1 MQHKKIIG
9 ILTSAAAAVCCVL
22 PNTSIVKEETK
33 AVSAS
38 ETVSI
43 YDEYLDWSQMD
54 SRWGA
59 TPMGGTTIR
68 SSGCLITSLAIMAV
82 HSDSIDSTAM
92 ANMGITDIEQ
102 FNPGVLADAYTS
114 VGGFSYGGA
123 ISSWG
128 TINTLVPQIQFGKD
142 DYFVSTE
149 KTAVAQELKSK
160 MDEGWHIIA
169 RVNNGGYHWVYI
181 TGVGDDGS
189 ITMCDPAMDT
199 HDLYEG
205 YSGGLQ
211 GEYWQ
216 LKGKNPVSVIPE
228 AVKQPVTT
236 TTTTTTTS
244 PTVTTVQE
252 SAPMLDKSEAGEYYV
267 AAADIAAVMSERGA
281 GAVQTALKSGNVINI
296 AGTIDGFGKV
306 ISADF
311 DGWIDMRLLA
321 PTNNEKKALGDING
335 DGTVDKYDLALISAY
350 LRQSE
355 ELPDGVSTLCSSE
368 LEAADISSDGKVSG
382 DDLALYLKIIQI
394 SQEDEAL
401 WNGLK

>member
-9 ILTSAAAAVCCVL
+9 ILTSAAAAICCVL
-22 PNTSIVKEETK
+22 PNTPIVKEEAGT
-33 AVSAS
+33 VSAA
-38 ETVSI
+38 ETASI

-68 SSGCLITSLAIMAV
+68 SSGCLITSLSIMAV
-82 HSDSIDSTAM
+82 HSGSIDSAAM

-102 FNPGVLADAYTS
+102 FNPGVLANAYTS
-114 VGGFSYGGA
+114 VGGFSSGGA

-128 TINTLVPQIQFGKD
+128 TINTLIPQIQFGKD

-160 MDEGWHIIA
+160 MDDGWHIIA

-181 TGVGDDGS
+181 TGVGSDGS

-216 LKGKNPVSVIPE
+216 LKGKNPTSVTPVITT
-228 AVKQPVTT
+228 QPVTT
-236 TTTTTTTS
+236 TQTTTTTT
-244 PTVTTVQE
+244 PPATTTQTAEPEIDV
-252 SAPMLDKSEAGEYYV
+252 SAAGEYYV
-267 AAADIAAVMSERGA
+267 AAADMASVTAERGA
-281 GAVQTALKSGNVINI
+281 GAVRTVLKSGNVINI
-296 AGTIDGFGKV
+296 SGAVDGFGKV

-311 DGWIDMRLLA
+311 DGWVDMGLLE
-321 PTNNEKKALGDING
+321 PTRNEANGTGDING
-335 DGTVDKYDLALISAY
+335 DGAVDKYDLALISAY

-368 LEAADISSDGKVSG
+368 LKSADISGDGKVDA
-382 DDLALYLKIIQI
+382 DDLALYLKIIQAL
-394 SQEDEAL
+394 QEDSV
-401 WNGLK
+401 

>member
-9 ILTSAAAAVCCVL
+9 IITSAAAAVCCIL
-22 PNTSIVKEETK
+22 PNTPIVKEEAKT
-33 AVSAS
+33 VSAA

-43 YDEYLDWSQMD
+43 YDEYLDWSQLD

-68 SSGCLITSLAIMAV
+68 NSGCLITSLSIMAV
-82 HSDSIDSTAM
+82 HSGSIDSAAM

-102 FNPGVLADAYTS
+102 FNPGVLANAYTS

-128 TINTLVPQIQFGKD
+128 TINTLIPQIQFGKD
-142 DYFVSTE
+142 DYFASTE

-181 TGVGDDGS
+181 TGVGADGS
-189 ITMCDPAMDT
+189 ITMCDPAKDT

-216 LKGKNPVSVIPE
+216 LKGTNPVSVTPE
-228 AVKQPVTT
+228 VTKEEPTATQPAAE
-236 TTTTTTTS
+236 
-244 PTVTTVQE
+244 TVTAPQTTEPVIDE
-252 SAPMLDKSEAGEYYV
+252 STAGEYYV
-267 AAADIAAVMSERGA
+267 SSADIAAVTDGRGD
-281 GAVQTALKSGNVINI
+281 GVVQTALKNGNVIKI
-296 AGTIDGFGKV
+296 SGTADGFGRIV
-306 ISADF
+306 SEDL
-311 DGWIDMRLLA
+311 DGWVDMTLLQ
-321 PTNNEKKALGDING
+321 PTKNEQNAIGDING
-335 DGTVDKYDLALISAY
+335 DGTVDKYDLALISSY
-350 LRQSE
+350 LQQSA
-355 ELPDGVSTLCSSE
+355 ELPDGVSTLCSGE
-368 LEAADISSDGKVSG
+368 LEAADINSDGEVNGS
-382 DDLALYLKIIQI
+382 DLVLYLKIIQMI
-394 SQEDEAL
+394 QEDTV
-401 WNGLK
+401 

>member
-9 ILTSAAAAVCCVL
+9 IITSAAAAVCCVL
-22 PNTSIVKEETK
+22 PNTPIVKEEART
-33 AVSAS
+33 VSAA

-54 SRWGA
+54 SRWGT

-68 SSGCLITSLAIMAV
+68 SSGCLITSLSIMAV
-82 HSDSIDSTAM
+82 HSGSIDSAAM

-102 FNPGVLADAYTS
+102 FNPGVLANAYTS

-142 DYFVSTE
+142 DFFVNTE

-169 RVNNGGYHWVYI
+169 RVNNGGFHWVYI
-181 TGVGDDGS
+181 TAVGDDGS
-189 ITMCDPAMDT
+189 ITMSDPAMDT

-205 YSGGLQ
+205 YPGGLQ

-216 LKGKNPVSVIPE
+216 LKGKNPTSVTPEIPKE
-228 AVKQPVTT
+228 QPTTAAPTTTLPVTT
-236 TTTTTTTS
+236 TQ
-244 PTVTTVQE
+244 P
-252 SAPMLDKSEAGEYYV
+252 APVIDESEAGEYYV
-267 AAADIAAVMSERGA
+267 AAADHASVTAERDMGTIRT
-281 GAVQTALKSGNVINI
+281 VLKSGYVVNI
-296 AGTIDGFGKV
+296 SGTADGFGKV
-306 ISADF
+306 VSEDF
-311 DGWIDMRLLA
+311 DGWVDMTLLEQTDGA
-321 PTNNEKKALGDING
+321 EKRNGDING
-335 DGTVDKYDLALISAY
+335 DGAVDKYDLALISAY

-368 LEAADISSDGKVSG
+368 LEAADISGDGKVDG
-382 DDLALYLKIIQI
+382 DDLALYLEKIQTL
-394 SQEDEAL
+394 QEDSV
-401 WNGLK
+401 